1 MGLFRLI
8 LKSALTDDRGCVDY
22 NVLSRNLLVTLKPF
36 RQQWD
41 QFIGDLCHCAKK
53 QKC

>member
-22 NVLSRNLLVTLKPF
+22 NVLSRNHLHSYIKTFSSAMVPIY
-36 RQQWD
+36 R
-41 QFIGDLCHCAKK
+41 
-53 QKC
+53 